1 MSKLA
6 CTKLTH
12 RRAAIT
18 DLSDTDRPTKMAE
31 KFSELYVN
39 AWKDAFEELDNTYHD
54 EKQTIN
60 VLLIL
65 LQVRCL
71 KKNGY
76 CCAIQ
81 FML

>member
-1 MSKLA
+1 MSKVA

-12 RRAAIT
+12 GSAAIT

-65 LQVRCL
+65 LQVRCF
-71 KKNGY
+71 KKIGY